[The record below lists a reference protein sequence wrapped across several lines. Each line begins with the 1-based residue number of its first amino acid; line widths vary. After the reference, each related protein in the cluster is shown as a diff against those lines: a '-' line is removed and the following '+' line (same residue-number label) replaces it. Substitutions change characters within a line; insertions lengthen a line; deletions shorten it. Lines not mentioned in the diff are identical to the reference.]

1 MPGEQ
6 AAGVVS
12 GPVGNKRRVCDRMVY
27 NDWDPIALFRCLSI
41 SACALGKNCVL
52 KEGRNSMRDILPDVE
67 RWRERG
73 ERVAV
78 ATVVT
83 MYGSAPRRPGAKL
96 AVIESG
102 ELTGSV
108 SGGCVEPAV
117 VHTAMEVI
125 ETGEPQMLEFG
136 ISEEENF
143 EKIGL
148 SCGGTIHVFVERLD
162 W

>member
-1 MPGEQ
+1 MEQ
-6 AAGVVS
+6 AQGECI
-12 GPVGNKRRVCDRMVY
+12 RCDRTTASVLARSA
-27 NDWDPIALFRCLSI
+27 NDAGASTDFVSQVERKALLTSVSQVGERRRI
-41 SACALGKNCVL
+41 
-52 KEGRNSMRDILPDVE
+52 SMRDVLPDVE

-96 AVIESG
+96 AVSERG
-102 ELTGSV
+102 ELSGSV

-117 VHTAMEVI
+117 VESAMEVI
-125 ETGEPQMLEFG
+125 KTGKPQMLEFG

>member
-1 MPGEQ
+1 MR
-6 AAGVVS
+6 
-12 GPVGNKRRVCDRMVY
+12 VGQPPPRGRPQGSHTTPLCSRPY
-27 NDWDPIALFRCLSI
+27 NDYEKLIDK
-41 SACALGKNCVL
+41 G
-52 KEGRNSMRDILPDVE
+52 ESMRDILPDVE

-96 AVIESG
+96 AVSESG
-102 ELTGSV
+102 ELSGSV

-117 VHTAMEVI
+117 VHSAMEVI